1 MTMIDEG
8 PLRTLIAEAADEFPV
23 TEGAVD
29 RIAAAASGG
38 NPTTGS
44 VRTIVPHGRWG
55 RAALVAA
62 AVVIV
67 AGGVTLLDGTP
78 GTSPD
83 HGTVAGPSTP
93 AIGVPG
99 AVPSTTVP
107 SGSTMPFANQGPV
120 GTAASSAGAG
130 QPANGA
136 TSAQPAPG
144 QNGGPSLPA
153 PLPTGIV
160 GQPTKVATTGSIDLA
175 LGHNPLDPAVTR
187 LTTIATGAGG
197 YVAKSALQ
205 VGPSTGTVPS
215 SGTLVL
221 QVPQAAFASVLTQ
234 VRSIGTVTSMTSTS
248 TDVSGQYVDLQARID
263 ALQASRLQYLTIL
276 SKATSIGDILS
287 VQNQLD
293 TIQSQIEQLQGQ
305 LNLLDSQTTYATL
318 TVLLSQ
324 SGHRPPPPTATPSGL
339 GRAWHQSV
347 SGFTSGVEW
356 LVRIAGRTLFVLL
369 CLAVLGVAGRW
380 AWRAWRRQML

>member
-8 PLRTLIAEAADEFPV
+8 SLRTLLAEAADEFPV
-23 TEGAVD
+23 TDGAVD
-29 RIAAAASGG
+29 RIAVAASGG
-38 NPTTGS
+38 GPTTGS
-44 VRTIVPHGRWG
+44 VRTIVPRGRWG

-67 AGGVTLLDGTP
+67 AGGVTLLDGTKGSP
-78 GTSPD
+78 PD
-83 HGTVAGPSTP
+83 HGTVAGPP
-93 AIGVPG
+93 APGTGSPG

-107 SGSTMPFANQGPV
+107 SGANTPFATQGSA
-120 GTAASSAGAG
+120 GSAASSAVAG
-130 QPANGA
+130 QPSNGA
-136 TSAQPAPG
+136 GSAQPAPG
-144 QNGGPSLPA
+144 QTSGPSSPA

-160 GQPTKVATTGSIDLA
+160 GQPTKVVTTGTIDLA
-175 LGHNPLDPAVTR
+175 LGHSPLGPAVTQ

-248 TDVSGQYVDLQARID
+248 TDVTGQYVDLQARID

-318 TVLLSQ
+318 TVSLSQ
-324 SGHRPPPPTATPSGL
+324 SGHRPPPPAATPSGL

-356 LVRIAGRTLFVLL
+356 LVRIAGRTIFVLL
-369 CLAVLGVAGRW
+369 CLAVLAVAGRW